1 MTQDDAI
8 GIKQA
13 AQRALLDEQ
22 VVEKDRIVL
31 AEAKL
36 EAEADAKYQG
46 KEAAAL
52 EKREQEAKDFLLDR
66 YCVVSCHDCHMW
78 DDLF

>member
-1 MTQDDAI
+1 M
-8 GIKQA
+8 
-13 AQRALLDEQ
+13 LLDEQ
-22 VVEKDRIVL
+22 IVEKDRLVL
-31 AEAKL
+31 TKAKL

-66 YCVVSCHDCHMW
+66 YDLGTVSCQDRTHES
-78 DDLF
+78 